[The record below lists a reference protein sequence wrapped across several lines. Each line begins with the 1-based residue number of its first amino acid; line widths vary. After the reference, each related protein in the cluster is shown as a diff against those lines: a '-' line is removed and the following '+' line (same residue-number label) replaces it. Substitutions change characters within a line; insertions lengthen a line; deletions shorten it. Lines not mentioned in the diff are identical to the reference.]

1 MAGIVPSFITGA
13 NAKLKIGNL
22 TLAFATDLS
31 YQITTNSIPVR
42 AMGMIE
48 VAAYEPVSYTVSG
61 TFSVVRYTRDAASA
75 DVVLSRLVAETNA
88 ATGETTQV
96 LKSYIAGK
104 QIPGASANG
113 NSIHQWN
120 DSRAGNIGRHVD
132 PGSVLKSLTFDIE
145 VFSKQRDNNT
155 ELILKLRDCRISSK
169 SGALTKKGLMVDNF
183 SFNAILTDNDDQTF
197 VSNSGN
203 RDLR

>member
-61 TFSVVRYTRDAASA
+61 TFSVVRYTRA
-75 DVVLSRLVAETNA
+75 V
-88 ATGETTQV
+88 
-96 LKSYIAGK
+96 SYT
-104 QIPGASANG
+104 
-113 NSIHQWN
+113 H
-120 DSRAGNIGRHVD
+120 
-132 PGSVLKSLTFDIE
+132 LTLPT
-145 VFSKQRDNNT
+145 K
-155 ELILKLRDCRISSK
+155 RI
-169 SGALTKKGLMVDNF
+169 V
-183 SFNAILTDNDDQTF
+183 
-197 VSNSGN
+197 
-203 RDLR
+203 